1 MAKDYDKLFDEII
14 EQISTEGISLR
25 SAISGKMSSAKFFEI
40 VKDEN
45 KQKQYARACEER
57 ADLIADE
64 VFDIADNKD
73 SITNEK
79 LLIKD
84 DNVKV
89 QRDRLRVD
97 SRKWLLSKLNPKKY
111 GDKLDVGVTGNITL
125 RFDLDD
131 EKA

>member
-1 MAKDYDKLFDEII
+1 MAKDYEKLFDEVM
-14 EQISTEGISLR
+14 EDISTKGMSLR
-25 SAISGKMSSAKFFEI
+25 AAIDDKMSSAKFFEI
-40 VKDEN
+40 IKDEN

-73 SITNEK
+73 AIENTK

-89 QRDRLRVD
+89 QRDRLRID

-111 GDKLDVGVTGNITL
+111 GDKIDVGISGNITL
-125 RFDLDD
+125 RFDKDD

>member
-1 MAKDYDKLFDEII
+1 MMAKKAIDLFDQII
-14 EQISTEGISLR
+14 VEISTEGRSLR
-25 SAISGKMSSAKFFEI
+25 DALKGKMSSATFFEI
-40 VKDEN
+40 IKDEN

-64 VFDIADNKD
+64 VFDIADNIG
-73 SITNEK
+73 SNNM
-79 LLIKD
+79 LIKD

-111 GDKLDVGVTGNITL
+111 GDKIDVGVSGNITL
-125 RFDLDD
+125 RFDKDD